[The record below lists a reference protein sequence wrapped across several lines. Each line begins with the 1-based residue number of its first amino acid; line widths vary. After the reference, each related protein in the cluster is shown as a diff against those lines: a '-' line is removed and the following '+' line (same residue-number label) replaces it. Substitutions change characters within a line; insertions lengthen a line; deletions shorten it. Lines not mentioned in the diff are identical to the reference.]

1 MTRVENFLHR
11 LYCFCGFKLFYLM
24 SKEDGRWRGKFVD
37 AEKNSYNLVFV
48 ILLKI
53 LYQFYDNIRNSR
65 YNNNFQLL
73 SSILQPNILNLLFK
87 IYGFYKG

>member
-1 MTRVENFLHR
+1 
-11 LYCFCGFKLFYLM
+11 M